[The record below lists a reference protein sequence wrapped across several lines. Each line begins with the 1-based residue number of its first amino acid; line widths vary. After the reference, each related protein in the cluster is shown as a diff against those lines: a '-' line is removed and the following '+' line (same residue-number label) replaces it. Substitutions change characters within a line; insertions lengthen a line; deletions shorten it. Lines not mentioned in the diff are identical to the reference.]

1 MPKRRKIVIKDDDD
15 SDDILTED
23 SIKECIEKNQEDM
36 INSCNFITDIGK
48 SLSIKYVIDSTK
60 SLKRQDVVKK
70 IDKHIKNM
78 VTSTEIESGIFEYAV
93 TYVHI
98 NNLDEFLVYSVY
110 IDKTND
116 IIDNIDNKNII
127 KNNYLKKNI
136 MNKKLNPKHIAFL
149 RPEEIFPDNWEFYI
163 RKNNLRK
170 YKEENLAAT
179 DNYTCKKCK
188 ESRCKVT
195 QLQLRS
201 ADEPMTNIVE
211 CLVCG
216 FTFKC

>member
-1 MPKRRKIVIKDDDD
+1 MPRKKKIIINDA
-15 SDDILTED
+15 SDEILTEENIED
-23 SIKECIEKNQEDM
+23 CIQKTKDDAVEEYN
-36 INSCNFITDIGK
+36 CVTDVGK
-48 SLSIKYVIDSTK
+48 SLSVKYIADSTTFIEREK
-60 SLKRQDVVKK
+60 TINTLDKYLNNMK
-70 IDKHIKNM
+70 ISRD
-78 VTSTEIESGIFEYAV
+78 IESGIFEYAI
-93 TYVHI
+93 TYVHV
-98 NNLDEFLVYSVY
+98 NNLDQHLVYAVY
-110 IDKTND
+110 SDKLMD
-116 IIDNIDNKNII
+116 IINNIDNNNPI

-136 MNKKLNPKHIAFL
+136 LTNKLNPIQIAFMKPHEL
-149 RPEEIFPDNWEFYI
+149 FPDNWEFFI

-179 DNYTCKKCK
+179 DNYKCRKCK
-188 ESRCKVT
+188 ERRCKVT